1 MSAFKTLFKAVRRP
15 FRMTLVLAALC
26 GAVVAVSAVGLLGT
40 SGWFLGGAAQ
50 AGAAGAAAA
59 FAFNYLLP
67 AVTIRALAIARTV
80 ARYVERY
87 QGHAAALRT
96 LAQLRPKLFGR
107 LTTADPQSVLALSR
121 GEASARLVE
130 DAAVLEGAVVAETAP
145 VVALAGAGAA
155 LALNA
160 ALGPGAML
168 ICAAGLIA
176 TVAAGRFLPRAK
188 TAPDLAPLKARIF
201 ELTPFLPDIAAYD
214 MADAVMARLAE
225 DEAKLLNAQ
234 SDQAVFEA
242 RAKATGQVI
251 LATTAALLAATHAH
265 TAMPVLALGLLA
277 LTIGFEALGPW
288 LRRQAQQPLF
298 DAATLRLTALC
309 DLPPVGTATPVAEI
323 RLGDFVIDRS
333 TRLWIDGPSGSGKT
347 RLVEQLIGL
356 RPGLKTDPA
365 RFAWAP
371 QDAAVLDGTIRDN
384 LRLAG
389 AVTEAQ
395 MHEALDIAQL
405 STRIARLG
413 KDLDTWIG
421 DGGVTLSGGE
431 RKRLGLAR
439 AILRNAPV
447 LVLDEPTEGLDA
459 RTEAAV
465 IAALDRHLAATGR
478 GLVLVSHRPAPRRLC
493 KTRLNLQASL
503 PMRSGLLDSHISDR
517 PQSFEIR

>member
-1 MSAFKTLFKAVRRP
+1 MSAFQTLFRQVRRP
-15 FRMTLVLAALC
+15 SRFTLVLAALC
-26 GAVVAVSAVGLLGT
+26 GAVVAVAAVGLLGL

-50 AGAAGAAAA
+50 AGAAGAATA

-67 AVTIRALAIARTV
+67 AVTIRALAIVRTV
-80 ARYVERY
+80 ARYFERY

-96 LAQLRPKLFGR
+96 LARLRPQLFRR
-107 LTTADPQSVLALSR
+107 LTIADPQAALAVSR

-130 DAAVLEGAVVAETAP
+130 DAAVLEGAVVAEAAP

-155 LALNA
+155 IALNA

-168 ICAAGLIA
+168 ICAAGLMTA
-176 TVAAGRFLPRAK
+176 LVAGRFLPRAQ
-188 TAPDLAPLKARIF
+188 TAPNLAPLKARVF

-214 MADAVMARLAE
+214 MADAVLARMAE

-234 SDQAVFEA
+234 SDQVVFEA
-242 RAKATGQVI
+242 RAKAMGQVI
-251 LATTAALLAATHAH
+251 LAVTAALLAATHSHA
-265 TAMPVLALGLLA
+265 AMPFLALGLLA

-298 DAATLRLTALC
+298 EAAEDRLTVLC
-309 DLPPVGTATPVAEI
+309 DLPPASAAVPRAEI

-333 TRLWIDGPSGSGKT
+333 TRLWIDGPSGCGKT
-347 RLVEQLIGL
+347 RLIEQLIGL
-356 RPGLKTDPA
+356 RPGLDTDPT

-389 AVTEAQ
+389 AVSEAQ
-395 MHEALDIAQL
+395 MREALGIARL
-405 STRIARLG
+405 SDRVARLG
-413 KDLDTWIG
+413 KGLDTWIG

-431 RKRLGLAR
+431 RKRLGIAR
-439 AILRNAPV
+439 AILRDAPV

-465 IAALDRHLAATGR
+465 LSALERHLDATGR
-478 GLVLVSHRPAPRRLC
+478 GLVLVSHRVAPRRLC
-493 KTRLNLQASL
+493 RDRLSL
-503 PMRSGLLDSHISDR
+503 
-517 PQSFEIR
+517 